1 MLLFSLYKYHKT
13 QNSELCAKRS
23 PFPPGRVFCAAHP
36 TFLRKKQKGEHP
48 QADIPPQLTQ
58 NA

>member
-1 MLLFSLYKYHKT
+1 MRKAQPLPAGARI
-13 QNSELCAKRS
+13 LCSASNLSSQKS
-23 PFPPGRVFCAAHP
+23 K
-36 TFLRKKQKGEHP
+36 RKKQKGEHP